1 MFKIEELILTSTN
14 NKNYSYEFSDGINFF
29 CGDNSTGKTIFYELL
44 DYMLGSSSSL
54 SNKEWYEN
62 LKEVSLKICINNK
75 NFILTRTKDIDEN
88 YFSMLDKNF
97 TNRHPVSAE
106 TYNIKLGHL
115 FIEDESILEN
125 IKTSTGETLTY
136 RTFTMFNFLGENGQG
151 LIRYFL
157 DKCSDIKYAVKLN
170 AVLNFIFNNH
180 QKEIFNLQEKIAE
193 LSNEFEKLKENNIK
207 YEFLKSEINKNAR
220 ILRLNIEYNGKNKTE
235 IKKRIEQLKNLEA
248 SSTKQKQKN
257 LNELEL
263 MYNNINEQI
272 ILYEKAKKDAQNINR
287 ENENREKLL
296 KNLNKII
303 TENNILTYLVD
314 PIKSTLQ
321 ELDSTISFSQYIIK
335 DETINKLKKQ
345 RNILKTEIQ
354 KFDRDYELYSFAE
367 KEKAFVL
374 LDNYLKIEQVD
385 CKEELKKKIETIKKY
400 KAKLKELQN
409 EDDKSKIQ
417 HLSKYITKLYYEA
430 KETSSFIKEDTSK
443 DGFKIQYIKRGNIL
457 QPIIN
462 SKNNEN
468 VIIAKNYN
476 IGSKARMT
484 LIQLCGYLGFL
495 KLLIE
500 DNKYPLIP
508 VFICDHLS
516 QAFDKENVNA
526 IGTIIN
532 KALTDIGIG
541 NIQIF
546 LFDDKT
552 NSEMNINANN
562 VENLCKI
569 DEDGNLIQTGF
580 IPFYRPAKK
589 NTEQK

>member
-1 MFKIEELILTSTN
+1 M
-14 NKNYSYEFSDGINFF
+14 
-29 CGDNSTGKTIFYELL
+29 
-44 DYMLGSSSSL
+44 
-54 SNKEWYEN
+54 
-62 LKEVSLKICINNK
+62 
-75 NFILTRTKDIDEN
+75 
-88 YFSMLDKNF
+88 
-97 TNRHPVSAE
+97 
-106 TYNIKLGHL
+106 
-115 FIEDESILEN
+115 
-125 IKTSTGETLTY
+125 
-136 RTFTMFNFLGENGQG
+136 
-151 LIRYFL
+151 
-157 DKCSDIKYAVKLN
+157 
-170 AVLNFIFNNH
+170 
-180 QKEIFNLQEKIAE
+180 
-193 LSNEFEKLKENNIK
+193 
-207 YEFLKSEINKNAR
+207 
-220 ILRLNIEYNGKNKTE
+220 
-235 IKKRIEQLKNLEA
+235 
-248 SSTKQKQKN
+248 
-257 LNELEL
+257 
-263 MYNNINEQI
+263 
-272 ILYEKAKKDAQNINR
+272 
-287 ENENREKLL
+287 
-296 KNLNKII
+296 
-303 TENNILTYLVD
+303 
-314 PIKSTLQ
+314 
-321 ELDSTISFSQYIIK
+321 DSTISFSQYIIK

-345 RNILKTEIQ
+345 RNILKEEIQ

-526 IGTIIN
+526 IGAIIN